1 MYSNLY
7 KRKYLLGHLK
17 KICFFFMKSK
27 KLLSFKQD
35 LIENS
40 AFMTNEFIT
49 SASNSFFSSL

>member
-1 MYSNLY
+1 
-7 KRKYLLGHLK
+7 
-17 KICFFFMKSK
+17 MKSK

-49 SASNSFFSSL
+49 SASNSFFSSLWHDLQFLFKYEK